1 MPPGPLYNWLCVLHT
16 ASDILLHAANIRGAQ
31 AVRANAEISSLLHLS
46 VDNRTHSKRDAKRNA
61 SNRNDFEQTIES
73 QKKLLRDTTIDPIN
87 TQNGAVK
94 RELQLA
100 DVTSSDNSLN
110 HFERT
115 SQSQNGPSTS
125 VNIKIQTPYVAQI
138 PTSESSVSENGKE
151 ISVDDS
157 FATLASAQNAS
168 LQYDLSI
175 PESKMDPEVGVSNNV
190 IDNNV
195 RITSLTNK
203 IITHNLLGL
212 E

>member
-31 AVRANAEISSLLHLS
+31 AARANAEISSLLHLS
-46 VDNRTHSKRDAKRNA
+46 VNNRKHTKRDAKRNA
-61 SNRNDFEQTIES
+61 SNRNDFVQTIES
-73 QKKLLRDTTIDPIN
+73 QQKLPRDTTIDPIN
-87 TQNGAVK
+87 TAK

-100 DVTSSDNSLN
+100 DVTSSDSLN

-115 SQSQNGPSTS
+115 SQSQNEPSTS

-138 PTSESSVSENGKE
+138 PNYESSVSESGKE
-151 ISVDDS
+151 ILVDDS

-175 PESKMDPEVGVSNNV
+175 PETKMDPEVGVPNNV
-190 IDNNV
+190 NDKNV
-195 RITSLTNK
+195 RITSLTNN